1 MQNAETTSKEMRDA
15 IRKAYADYSKLMDDL
30 DTLDKARD
38 LYIRIGKRPLQ
49 RYFDMLE
56 RILNQRRTLESTII
70 DKVKEYFKRYSTI
83 DTLEKYLDGMIGPSA
98 YVYALESL
106 TGENFM

>member
-38 LYIRIGKRPLQ
+38 LYIRIGKRSLLG
-49 RYFDMLE
+49 YFDMLE
-56 RILNQRRTLESTII
+56 RILNQRRTLESAII
-70 DKVKEYFKRYSTI
+70 NKVKDYFKKYSAL
-83 DTLEKYLDGMIGPSA
+83 DPLEKYLDGLKGPSA